1 MALEL
6 RQMYHRATGEAL
18 RGFTVVNKR
27 GKILA
32 LGATGNFVILH
43 AKRYAKDRTLVAKVA
58 KLTGLEPR
66 G

>member
-6 RQMYHRATGEAL
+6 RQMRHRATGEPL

-27 GKILA
+27 GKVLA
-32 LGATGNFVILH
+32 LGATGNFVLLH
-43 AKRYAKDRTLVAKVA
+43 APRYARDKTLVAKVV